1 MLAGKERRR
10 ETNVRFGIL
19 DTGVVGKT
27 IAARLDG
34 MGHGVVVGTRNP
46 EKTPSRTE
54 PDQYGNPTFSAWQQ
68 EHPEVQ
74 LSTFGEATAHGEM
87 VVNATAGAVSL
98 EALELAGE
106 DNLNDKVLVDISTP
120 LDFSHGIPPC
130 SRCRTPTRW
139 VSRSSGGFLRL
150 RLSRPYIP

>member
-19 DTGVVGKT
+19 GTGVVGKT

-34 MGHGVVVGTRNP
+34 MGHEVVVGTRSP

-54 PDQYGNPTFSAWQQ
+54 LDQYGNPTFSAWQQ

-87 VVNATAGAVSL
+87 VVNATA
-98 EALELAGE
+98 
-106 DNLNDKVLVDISTP
+106 VLSP
-120 LDFSHGIPPC
+120 W
-130 SRCRTPTRW
+130 R
-139 VSRSSGGFLRL
+139 RSS
-150 RLSRPYIP
+150 